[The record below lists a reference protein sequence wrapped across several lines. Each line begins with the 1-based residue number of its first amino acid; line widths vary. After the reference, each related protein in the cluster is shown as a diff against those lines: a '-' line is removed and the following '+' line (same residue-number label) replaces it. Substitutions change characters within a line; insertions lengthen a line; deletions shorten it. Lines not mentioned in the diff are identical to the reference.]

1 MIPIHLIQDTETCY
15 LQLWLML
22 ENTRLSLREQY
33 KRYCIR
39 NILKEWFDTAATD
52 DFIWEVCSK
61 AEQLGLNELPLP
73 DVDPRPHRELLRATV
88 ATILKTG
95 MNGINLMALDRAYR
109 IAYPDGALLDVNKQR
124 RPP

>member
-1 MIPIHLIQDTETCY
+1 MIPIDKIQDTETCY

-22 ENTRLSLREQY
+22 GSTRLSLREQY

-39 NILKEWFDTAATD
+39 NILKEWFDATATD
-52 DFIWEVCSK
+52 DFIWEVCIK

-95 MNGINLMALDRAYR
+95 MNGINLIALDRAYR
-109 IAYPDGALLDVNKQR
+109 IAFPDGITLNVNKK
-124 RPP
+124 

>member
-39 NILKEWFDTAATD
+39 NILKEWFGAAATD

-95 MNGINLMALDRAYR
+95 MNGINLMALDHAYR

>member
-1 MIPIHLIQDTETCY
+1 MIPIDKIQDTETCY

-22 ENTRLSLREQY
+22 ESTRLSLREQY

-52 DFIWEVCSK
+52 DFIWEVCIK

-95 MNGINLMALDRAYR
+95 MNSINLMALDRAYR
-109 IAYPDGALLDVNKQR
+109 MAYPDGITLNVNKK
-124 RPP
+124 

>member
-1 MIPIHLIQDTETCY
+1 MIPIDKIQDTETCY

-22 ENTRLSLREQY
+22 DSTRLSLREQY

-39 NILKEWFDTAATD
+39 NILKEWFDAAATD

-73 DVDPRPHRELLRATV
+73 YVDPRPHRELLRATV

-95 MNGINLMALDRAYR
+95 MNGINLMSLDRAYR
-109 IAYPDGALLDVNKQR
+109 IAYPDGITLNVNKK
-124 RPP
+124 

>member
-1 MIPIHLIQDTETCY
+1 MIPIDKIQDTETCY

-22 ENTRLSLREQY
+22 ESTRLSLREQY

-109 IAYPDGALLDVNKQR
+109 IAYPDGITLNVNKK
-124 RPP
+124 

>member
-1 MIPIHLIQDTETCY
+1 MIPIDKIQDTETCY

-22 ENTRLSLREQY
+22 ESTRLSLREQY

-52 DFIWEVCSK
+52 DFIWEVCIK

-88 ATILKTG
+88 AAILKTG

-109 IAYPDGALLDVNKQR
+109 IAYPDGITLNVNKK
-124 RPP
+124 

>member
-1 MIPIHLIQDTETCY
+1 MIPIDKIQDTETCY

-22 ENTRLSLREQY
+22 ESTRLSLREQY

-39 NILKEWFDTAATD
+39 NI
-52 DFIWEVCSK
+52 C
-61 AEQLGLNELPLP
+61 LNELPLP

-88 ATILKTG
+88 AAILKTG

-109 IAYPDGALLDVNKQR
+109 IAYPDGITLNVNKK
-124 RPP
+124 

>member
-1 MIPIHLIQDTETCY
+1 MIPIDKIQDTETCY

-22 ENTRLSLREQY
+22 ESTRLSLREQY

-52 DFIWEVCSK
+52 DFIWEVCIK

-95 MNGINLMALDRAYR
+95 MNGINLIALDRAYS
-109 IAYPDGALLDVNKQR
+109 IAYPDGITLNVNKK
-124 RPP
+124 

>member
-22 ENTRLSLREQY
+22 DSTRLSLREQY

-109 IAYPDGALLDVNKQR
+109 IAYPDGITLNVNKK
-124 RPP
+124 

>member
-1 MIPIHLIQDTETCY
+1 MIPIDKIQDTETCY

-22 ENTRLSLREQY
+22 ESTRLSLREQY

-88 ATILKTG
+88 ATILNLG
-95 MNGINLMALDRAYR
+95 MNAVNLIALDRAYS
-109 IAYPDGALLDVNKQR
+109 IAYPDGITLNVNKK
-124 RPP
+124 